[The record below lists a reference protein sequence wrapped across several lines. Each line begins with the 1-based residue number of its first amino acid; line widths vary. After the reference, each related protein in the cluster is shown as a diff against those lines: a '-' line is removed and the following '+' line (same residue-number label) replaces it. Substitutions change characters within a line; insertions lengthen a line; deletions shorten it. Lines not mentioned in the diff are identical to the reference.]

1 MYAPMAS
8 MTPTL
13 IRGIDHV
20 MIHTQNL
27 ERVFA
32 LFRDVFDLPVVWPVT
47 DYGVLVSG
55 GVRSGNMNIE
65 IGQFAGFGLS
75 ETTLYGLAFAP
86 SEPTWQMVNG
96 LVARGILHTPPV
108 TMHYEGPMQAKAT
121 LTFLR
126 DLLDG
131 PPKMPLWLGR
141 RWGGDNRIGRALSAF
156 STWMADTAIGSK
168 AFAKLLGDSMVF
180 MCEYKIDLYEER
192 LAELT
197 ANWQRLRGGGP
208 FGITGIAGVDLE
220 ISTTAACWGK
230 LLDRPDLDA
239 SSIRSFSIGPPLR
252 FHSAQ
257 RNRLIGFDFCVADL
271 ELTTLKLEEKGWLS
285 AKSKERATVAPDRV
299 EGLTI
304 AFCEARSS

>member
-1 MYAPMAS
+1 MYTPMAS
-8 MTPTL
+8 TTPTL
-13 IRGIDHV
+13 IRCIDHV
-20 MIHTQNL
+20 VIHTQEP

-32 LFRDVFDLPVVWPVT
+32 LFRDVFNLPIVWPIT
-47 DYGVLVSG
+47 DYGMFISG

-65 IGQFAGFGLS
+65 IGRFAGLGLS
-75 ETTLYGLAFAP
+75 ETRLYGLAFAP

-96 LVARGILHTPPV
+96 LVTRGILHTPPV
-108 TMHYEGPMQAKAT
+108 TMHYEGTMQAKAT
-121 LTFLR
+121 LTVLR

-131 PPKMPLWLGR
+131 PLKTPLWLGR

-156 STWMADTAIGSK
+156 STWMADTTIGWK
-168 AFAKLLGDSMVF
+168 AFAKQLGDSMVF
-180 MCEYKIDLYEER
+180 MCEYKIDRYEER

-197 ANWQRLRGGGP
+197 ADWQRLRGGGP
-208 FGITGIAGVDLE
+208 FGITGIAGVALE
-220 ISTTAACWGK
+220 ISTTAACWGR

-239 SSIRSFSIGPPLR
+239 SSIHSFSMGPPLR
-252 FHSAQ
+252 FHPGQ

-271 ELTTLKLEEKGWLS
+271 ELTTRKLEQKGWLL

-304 AFCEARSS
+304 AFCEARPS